1 MSFKEIRQGRIK
13 TVIEVIREGLKME
26 REIGRNLKLITNARD
41 TLRVFIPAIR
51 DIKFAN
57 FKNYKFKGFTP
68 LSEPI
73 KLSFG

>member
-1 MSFKEIRQGRIK
+1 
-13 TVIEVIREGLKME
+13 ME